1 MYNNALTPRQL
12 FWAGEQTVN
21 YCNMKPSTPLTKP
34 LIMHFQKMR
43 QFQKTLEDLSSR
55 VASAENL
62 TGAWQ
67 SPANASE
74 ATDQMQHLQRLRDMM
89 TTARALLDD
98 CNEQQNF
105 FTANQV
111 LVPNQCL
118 AKLEDLNTRM
128 KLLDMAMDE
137 RQKVLVAAG
146 GQFNGSDQTT
156 DNLNVSANA
165 TTLGPVPNLGTSVKP
180 PWERATTPANVP
192 YYIE

>member
-1 MYNNALTPRQL
+1 
-12 FWAGEQTVN
+12 
-21 YCNMKPSTPLTKP
+21 
-34 LIMHFQKMR
+34 MR

-62 TGAWQ
+62 TAAWQ
-67 SPANASE
+67 PPANASE
-74 ATDQMQHLQRLRDMM
+74 AMEQMQHLQRLRDMM

-98 CNEQQNF
+98 CNEQQIF
-105 FTANQV
+105 FSANQV
-111 LVPNQCL
+111 IVPNQHL
-118 AKLEDLNTRM
+118 GKLEDLNTRM

-146 GQFNGSDQTT
+146 GKYNGTDPNGDAVNGQTT
-156 DNLNVSANA
+156 
-165 TTLGPVPNLGTSVKP
+165 TTSIGQVPNLGTSVKP

>member
-1 MYNNALTPRQL
+1 
-12 FWAGEQTVN
+12 
-21 YCNMKPSTPLTKP
+21 
-34 LIMHFQKMR
+34 MR

-62 TGAWQ
+62 TSTWQ
-67 SPANASE
+67 PPATASE
-74 ATDQMQHLQRLRDMM
+74 SMEQMQHLQRLRDMM
-89 TTARALLDD
+89 ATARALLDD
-98 CNEQQNF
+98 CNEQQIF

-111 LVPNQCL
+111 LVPNPCL

-137 RQKVLVAAG
+137 RQKVLVNVG
-146 GQFNGSDQTT
+146 GDYNGDSRPNIA
-156 DNLNVSANA
+156 DNINMNVSGSNNA
-165 TTLGPVPNLGTSVKP
+165 SAVGQMPNLGTSVTP

>member
-1 MYNNALTPRQL
+1 
-12 FWAGEQTVN
+12 
-21 YCNMKPSTPLTKP
+21 
-34 LIMHFQKMR
+34 MR

-62 TGAWQ
+62 TSQWQ
-67 SPANASE
+67 PPATSSE
-74 ATDQMQHLQRLRDMM
+74 AMDQMQHLQRLRDMM

-98 CNEQQNF
+98 CNEQQIF

-111 LVPNQCL
+111 LVPNPCL

-137 RQKVLVAAG
+137 RQKVLMAAG
-146 GQFNGSDQTT
+146 GQYNGSDPNA
-156 DNLNVSANA
+156 DNLNVSASTNA
-165 TTLGPVPNLGTSVKP
+165 STVVGQVPNLGTSVKS

>member
-1 MYNNALTPRQL
+1 MTRQINL
-12 FWAGEQTVN
+12 H
-21 YCNMKPSTPLTKP
+21 YIHLH
-34 LIMHFQKMR
+34 LQKMR

-62 TGAWQ
+62 TSAWQ
-67 SPANASE
+67 PPATSSE
-74 ATDQMQHLQRLRDMM
+74 AMDQMQHLQRLRDMM

-98 CNEQQNF
+98 CNEQQIF

-111 LVPNQCL
+111 LVPNPCL

-137 RQKVLVAAG
+137 RQKVLVSAG
-146 GQFNGSDQTT
+146 GSNYNGNGSDLTA
-156 DNLNVSANA
+156 DNMNLSASTNA
-165 TTLGPVPNLGTSVKP
+165 STIGQMPNLGISVKS